1 MAQLLVRNLDEDLV
15 ADLKRLAGEHGI
27 SVEEEHRRILREAL
41 RPENPCQPSFWKTLT
56 DMPDVGDDSL
66 FARDP
71 RQSARKTPQDSL
83 TD

>member
-41 RPENPCQPSFWKTLT
+41 RPEDPGKPSFWEALT
-56 DMPDVGDDSL
+56 AMPDVGDESL
-66 FARDP
+66 FTRD
-71 RQSARKTPQDSL
+71 RQQAARKTPQDFL